1 VEKSG
6 CPSRRTK
13 KKAKLEKD
21 MAKLQ
26 TKQRELALRLDAVH
40 GQIREGSSNQ
50 VVHEENKDRVSALH
64 STSK

>member
-1 VEKSG
+1 
-6 CPSRRTK
+6 
-13 KKAKLEKD
+13 

-40 GQIREGSSNQ
+40 GQKREGSSNQ